1 MKYKSSIALSL
12 IILAV
17 SAVVVAIAYFFIAMR
32 DIRKSIEWT
41 FSERV
46 HLISTYISMVQQQV
60 DGMSRTI
67 SGNYGRGIAPEAA
80 GVRYYQTYGVWGL
93 SGYAEDKGVKKLSGT
108 CTGIGKFPLPSQVK
122 KELSAAISIDSQIE
136 SILTYNKNVTWIYYT
151 SAEKFLYLAPKL
163 RISEYR
169 FSLAEYK
176 RPFWHQAV
184 PENNP
189 GMKQIISDLYEDSI
203 GKGLMI
209 TISSPV
215 QVNGKFIGV
224 MSLDL
229 GIDLLK
235 KLSTTGYI
243 PGETILTDENGKIVV
258 RMGKYSPGEKY
269 PLSALTENWSDGGDG
284 YYWIRMVLGGGELNM
299 LHRIKKSSYFIA
311 AAGKSLFVWTLAGFM
326 LFLFI
331 LVTKDINRRARE
343 EFIREKNEEALRKSE
358 ERFNLAMTAVN
369 DGLWDWNVAD
379 NTVFFDKRY
388 FTMAGYEPD
397 EFAHN
402 FSEWRSRVHPD
413 DITSAST
420 AIEAHLSGRNTVF
433 DIEFRFR
440 RKEGSW
446 MWIRG
451 RGRIVERDSK
461 GNVVRMIGTHTD
473 VTDRKETEEALIIF
487 SETVEN
493 STDAIGIST
502 PQGKHYYQNRAFTE
516 LFGYVGEKP
525 ADTVFV
531 DGGIGENVFKTI
543 MEGGQWF
550 GEVRMYSSNHEILDI
565 DLRAYAN
572 RNSRGV
578 ITAIVGIHNDITERK
593 RSESEKVK
601 LQEQLNQ
608 SQKMESVGRL
618 AGGVAHDFNNMLGV
632 IIGQSELALMRCDQ
646 SSPVYKRLV
655 EIEKAA
661 RRSAEL
667 TSQLLAFARKQT
679 VAPRVIDLNEE
690 ISGMISMLS
699 RLIGEEIELK
709 WHPGTDL
716 WPVRIDPS
724 QVNQILANL
733 CVNARDAITGSGK
746 ISIDTCNVTADE
758 DHCITY
764 TEGITGDYVMLT
776 VQDTGCGFPRE
787 IYEHIFEPFFT
798 TKGAGKGTGLGLA
811 MVYGI
816 IRQNNGHVAVE
827 SEPGKGTIFRISFP
841 RDRGSV
847 IKEHDT
853 GAGNN
858 HEVIN
863 ETILLVEDEAM
874 LLEMSRTM
882 LEELGY
888 SVIAVSTPA
897 EAIRMA
903 VEKSGIRI
911 LITDVIMPGMNGKDL
926 AEKIREVLPEI
937 RNIYMSGYTADIIA
951 HHGVL
956 DEGVN
961 FIQKP
966 FNLAELSAC
975 IKKALS

>member
-1 MKYKSSIALSL
+1 LKFKLRLALSL
-12 IILAV
+12 KILAV
-17 SAVVVAIAYFFIAMR
+17 SAGVVAVAYFFMAMR

-46 HLISTYISMVQQQV
+46 HLVSTYISMVQQQV

-67 SGNYGRGIAPEAA
+67 TGNYGRGIAPETA
-80 GVRYYQTYGVWGL
+80 GVRYYPDHEIWGL
-93 SGYAEDKGVKKLSGT
+93 SGYAEDKGIPELSGT
-108 CTGIGKFPLPSQVK
+108 CTGIGNLTLSSKIK
-122 KELSAAISIDSQIE
+122 KELSAVISVDSQIE

-163 RISEYR
+163 RISEYQ
-169 FSLAEYK
+169 FSIAEYK

-189 GMKQIISDLYEDSI
+189 GLKQIISDLYEDSA
-203 GKGLMI
+203 GQGLMI

-243 PGETILTDENGKIVV
+243 PGETILADENGKIVV
-258 RMGKYSPGEKY
+258 RTGKFSPDEKY
-269 PLSALTENWSDGGDG
+269 RLIDLTENWRDAGDG
-284 YYWIRMVLGGGELNM
+284 YYWIRRELGGGELNM

-311 AAGKSLFVWTLAGFM
+311 AAGKSLFVWALAGFM
-326 LFLFI
+326 LFIFI
-331 LVTKDINRRARE
+331 LMMNEINRQARE
-343 EFIREKNEEALRKSE
+343 ETVREKNEEALRESE
-358 ERFNLAMTAVN
+358 ERFNLAMAAVN
-369 DGLWDWNVAD
+369 DGLWDWNIAENRVY
-379 NTVFFDKRY
+379 FDKRY
-388 FTMAGYEPD
+388 YTMAGYRPD
-397 EFAHN
+397 EFPHD
-402 FSEWRSRVHPD
+402 FSEWASRVHPD
-413 DITSAST
+413 DIDNANA
-420 AIEAHLSGRNTVF
+420 AIEAHFSGRTPVF

-440 RKEGSW
+440 RKDGSW

-451 RGRIVERDSK
+451 RGRIVERGSDGK
-461 GNVVRMIGTHTD
+461 INRMIGTHTD
-473 VTDRKETEEALIIF
+473 VTDRKETEDALIIF
-487 SETVEN
+487 RETVEN

-516 LFGYVGEKP
+516 LFGHVGEKP
-525 ADTVFV
+525 IDTVYA
-531 DGGIGENVFKTI
+531 DRATGEDVFKTI
-543 MEGGQWF
+543 MAGGQWL
-550 GEVRMYSSNHEILDI
+550 GEVRMYSKNHEVLDI

-572 RNSRGV
+572 RNSRGI
-578 ITAIVGIHNDITERK
+578 ITAIVGIHNDITEKK
-593 RSESEKVK
+593 RSETEKLK

-709 WHPGTDL
+709 WHPGADL
-716 WPVRIDPS
+716 WAVRIDPS

-733 CVNARDAITGSGK
+733 CVNARDAITGTGK
-746 ISIDTCNVTADE
+746 ISIETSNVTVDE
-758 DHCITY
+758 DHGIPY
-764 TEGITGDYVMLT
+764 TEGITGDYVMLS
-776 VQDTGCGFPRE
+776 VSDTGSGFTRE
-787 IYEHIFEPFFT
+787 IYDHIFEPFFT

-816 IRQNNGHVAVE
+816 IRQNNGHVTVE
-827 SEPGKGTIFRISFP
+827 SEPGRGTIFRICFP

-847 IKEHDT
+847 MKEHDT

-858 HEVIN
+858 HEMSN

-888 SVIAVSTPA
+888 SVVAVPTPA
-897 EAIRMA
+897 EAIRKA
-903 VEKSGIRI
+903 GENKRIKI

-926 AEKIREVLPEI
+926 AEKIRAVLPEI
-937 RNIYMSGYTADIIA
+937 KSIYMSGYTADIIA

-966 FNLAELSAC
+966 FNLADLSAC